1 MFKSETIALSD
12 SNVHVAVGPSH
23 GPPLL
28 LLHGV
33 ARNWRDFRPLLPW
46 LLSGWQVFGWDHRGH
61 GLSDRAPGR
70 YLVVDY
76 AQDIIAWL
84 ERHAPPEPVII
95 YGHSLGALAAL
106 HAAASVPG
114 KVRAIV
120 LEEPPSAKFLER
132 LPASPYQA
140 IFSAMQ
146 RLAGRNQDA
155 GQMAAE
161 LAATQIG
168 FPDGVKRLGDLR
180 DGTSLRFSARS
191 LQHVDPGVFTPLLA
205 GRWLEGYEYQ
215 SLLQS
220 VRCPVLLLG
229 GSQLQGGMMCDG
241 DAEQMAG
248 ALSQA
253 TLIKPPGAGH
263 LIHWQFIEQ
272 TVRYVLGFLESL

>member
-1 MFKSETIALSD
+1 VFRTETFALPD
-12 SNVHVAVGPSH
+12 CNIRVAIGPTS
-23 GPPLL
+23 GSPLL

-46 LLSGWQVFGWDHRGH
+46 LVSGWQVFGWDHRGH

-76 AQDIIAWL
+76 AKDVTAWL
-84 ERHAPPEPVII
+84 ERHAPPQPVIV

-106 HAAASVPG
+106 HAAASVPD

-132 LPASPYQA
+132 LPASPYQT
-140 IFSAMQ
+140 IFTAMQ
-146 RLAGRNQDA
+146 QLAGRSEDA

-161 LAATQIG
+161 LAATRIG
-168 FPDGVKRLGDLR
+168 FPDGVKRLGELR

-191 LQHVDPGVFTPLLA
+191 LQQVDPEVFTPLLA
-205 GRWLEGYEYQ
+205 GRWLEGYEYP
-215 SLLQS
+215 SVLGA

-229 GSQLQGGMMCDG
+229 GSQLQGGMMGDG
-241 DAEQMAG
+241 DAEQMAA
-248 ALSQA
+248 ALGQA

-272 TVRYVLGFLESL
+272 TARYVLGYLESL